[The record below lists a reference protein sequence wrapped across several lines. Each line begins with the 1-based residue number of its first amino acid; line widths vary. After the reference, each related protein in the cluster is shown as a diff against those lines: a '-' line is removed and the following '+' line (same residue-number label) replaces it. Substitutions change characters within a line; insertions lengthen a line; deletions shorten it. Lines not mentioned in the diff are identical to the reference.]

1 MTDTIETNAPSVY
14 ERFMELSTKE
24 MRSALKSGTR
34 QAMAS
39 IRKSA
44 RANLRAKVSNA
55 SKVNPRFNDTLLS
68 GVRSGRVKE
77 AKDGEITGSVLI
89 TSTNKPGSGSFRLK
103 IIEKG
108 TFKTGARYAKTWK
121 GRPLKKP
128 RFTGSLSATNFFAK
142 TRDEKESYYYGEMQ
156 RGIEKA
162 IDRIN
167 KAK

>member
-14 ERFMELSTKE
+14 ERFMKLSTRE
-24 MRSALKSGTR
+24 MRNALKTGTR
-34 QAMAS
+34 TAMAS

-44 RANLRAKVSNA
+44 RANLRAKVNNA

-68 GVRSGRVKE
+68 GVRSGKVKE
-77 AKDGEITGSVLI
+77 SKDGEITGTVLI
-89 TSTNKPGSGSFRLK
+89 TSTNKSGSGSFRLK

-108 TFKTGARYAKTWK
+108 TFRSGKRFTKTWR

-128 RFTGSLSATNFFAK
+128 RFTGSLSATNFFSK

-162 IDRIN
+162 IDRVN
-167 KAK
+167 KSK

>member
-34 QAMAS
+34 KAMAS

-44 RANLRAKVSNA
+44 RANLRAKV
-55 SKVNPRFNDTLLS
+55 
-68 GVRSGRVKE
+68 RSGTVKE
-77 AKDGEITGSVLI
+77 AKNGEITGSVLI